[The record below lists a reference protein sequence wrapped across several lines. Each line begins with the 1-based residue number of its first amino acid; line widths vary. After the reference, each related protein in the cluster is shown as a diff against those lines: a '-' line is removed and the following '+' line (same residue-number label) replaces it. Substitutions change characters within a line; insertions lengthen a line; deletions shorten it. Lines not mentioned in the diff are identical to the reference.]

1 MTDPEKRSNEATRM
15 VENPN
20 DGSTAN
26 DAEFYQL
33 GAAPR
38 EISSAKSWPSGKP
51 PGGKLPVEASP
62 QAKAADKPK

>member
-1 MTDPEKRSNEATRM
+1 MTDPEKYSSEDTRM

-20 DGSTAN
+20 DGGSAN

-38 EISSAKSWPSGKP
+38 EISAKSWPSGKP
-51 PGGKLPVEASP
+51 PGGKLPTGANP